1 VKKAAENYAF
11 IDAQNL
17 YFGLREIG
25 WQLDFKK
32 FRVYLAEKYGV
43 RKAYFFIGYLAEN
56 QQLYQVLRE
65 AGFVLVF
72 KPTLKKPDGIVKGNC
87 DAELVLQAMIDFKKY
102 KKAVLISGDGD
113 FHCLAKYLDE
123 QKKLEKMIAPS
134 HANCSSLLR
143 KLLGN
148 RIVFVEDL
156 DSRKFCREVSAPNKK
171 GREPRVDGTTK

>member
-1 VKKAAENYAF
+1 MKKPLENYAF
-11 IDAQNL
+11 IDSQNL
-17 YFGLREIG
+17 YFGLSEIG
-25 WQLDFKK
+25 WKLNFKK

-43 RKAYFFIGYLAEN
+43 KKAYFFIGHLSEN
-56 QQLYQVLRE
+56 QQLYRALRE
-65 AGFVLVF
+65 AGFILIF

-113 FHCLAKYLDE
+113 FHCLVKYLDK
-123 QKKLEKMIAPS
+123 QDKLEKLIAPS

-143 KLLGN
+143 RLLGN

-156 DSRKFCREVSAPNKK
+156 DSRKFCREISVSNKK
-171 GREPRVDGTTK
+171 GREPRTDGTAK